1 MSEFTAQLLPTPEK
15 PATQQ
20 PPRALHE
27 WEIEHELSP
36 RLHQVDPVYASQL
49 AWWTRG
55 YNAAEKIYWAEKV
68 AAEHEAE
75 RAWRILDRGGF
86 GVSIIKPQGKTFEQL
101 QASRNGG
108 AN

>member
-1 MSEFTAQLLPTPEK
+1 MIILGISPPTYGETCAPRPSSVVETTLLELPERVHLFDPTYE
-15 PATQQ
+15 
-20 PPRALHE
+20 
-27 WEIEHELSP
+27 
-36 RLHQVDPVYASQL
+36 SQL

-68 AAEHEAE
+68 AAEHGAE

-101 QASRNGG
+101 QASRAGG
-108 AN
+108 AI